1 MEIDYMSAVSSM
13 EVTSLKSLDTS
24 LKEWRK
30 EDDTGRLLRC
40 HSKTTI
46 PDFRRPK
53 RWWTR
58 FADLTL
64 VSKWVQFSP
73 SSTQLNIEQSLK
85 ILTFLDSF
93 YLP

>member
-40 HSKTTI
+40 HSKTTLY
-46 PDFRRPK
+46 R
-53 RWWTR
+53 
-58 FADLTL
+58 L
-64 VSKWVQFSP
+64 SKGP
-73 SSTQLNIEQSLK
+73 NDGGPGLLI
-85 ILTFLDSF
+85 
-93 YLP
+93 